1 LQARIRELGGTIEE
15 FLSKDISCV
24 VTTNKD
30 AETRC
35 SPRSNSTPSPILSI
49 PSPFP
54 GNTKSSSAKGSAV
67 PSPLSADSGCA
78 EQTGAAVPKHDMR
91 GKALA
96 AQGAITYKGGS
107 SNVIGNAINWGVEIM
122 SLEKMLKKLQQYGS
136 IEKKP
141 SSKPIVSG
149 RVVKQGVKPKV
160 RKLHA
165 PFIKVEDQSRTYK
178 PLVHELKEWPKIY
191 FDGLLGSCPFDSP
204 KKDLENDRQEQAK
217 AKRKTAEEDKNKK
230 RGYCECCC
238 VHYEDLDKHLY
249 SNHHQSFAKDSS
261 NYQSLDEL
269 INKGS
274 SLQDFLA
281 KMLLK
286 HEQKEKEKQD
296 NRSKPPSAGNFLG
309 DRDGTKTPSKQ
320 NGREV
325 IPNCQTPP
333 DQALEENKVC
343 CTPTNPSPDRSH
355 ACRTPTTD
363 SSPKKKSTDDG
374 TPTRVLRPRDSQAG
388 HEVEVGESRQLRTSP
403 RLSSSSNKTSS
414 TGKVVDS
421 TTSKD
426 GKKKRLSSEKTRGEK
441 FTRQAAR
448 GKSLLTSSSPVAGS
462 SKYGTGHLSPNDK
475 IKEIQVNTKSF
486 VLSVEE
492 TRAGVRTRAHEQ
504 DSSDE
509 SSGKE
514 NHNPEALA
522 TEDNVTRLSYRSRT
536 SRVTQQ
542 RSDENRAENKDKVE
556 CHENEE
562 QESKQ
567 EVQMENPK
575 RTCLRSAAR
584 AGPPEHCSKNVEPR
598 DSDVQDEPE
607 REIHVVSPK
616 RAFLRSAIRKNI
628 PENHSENDVHEEYEE
643 TNAQTEC
650 AQDIQMDSPKKSN
663 LRSAAKP
670 SLPENCSKNGDC
682 VQSCESNM
690 QKQSEQ
696 DVEMESPK
704 STNLSYTSKEKLSE
718 RPSQNDN
725 PVESR
730 KEEPAEQD
738 IHMESPKG
746 NSGRPDTKETLQ
758 GYFGEQKDC
767 LETRI
772 PNVQEQPKQDIQ
784 MESPKRACLRSS
796 TKGNLSERDIGKS
809 DSKTPESPPHL
820 DKKRRTRAS
829 PKTTEQHSSARI
841 TTSSEISL
849 GNQQGTIEAV
859 QTDSVARL
867 TRSRVN
873 SAPASTAKLCDA
885 SDITD
890 KTKSGVRLS
899 VTHESVEQ
907 EHMESRVESQD
918 RPINCAKCEM
928 QKNNISSSKASALEA
943 TKSTKKHVTNQS
955 SDVVAEVE
963 IKLPDCRQL
972 CVIRNRPVLETE
984 SDESETES
992 IQLSSEKTLSKDSS
1006 SENAS
1011 SDGKD
1016 DDISSTPTL
1025 EYCPSPASSEKS
1037 GYSDE
1042 TRLSTRYSLRK
1053 RDDPDDHDPC
1063 PGKRTRSQCKIPDL
1077 DSKADNLRDSRR
1089 RKTISSP
1096 FTSVKAKRK
1105 SSNQRSQS
1113 VVSPEKKIPEKK
1125 PKDIEREKR
1134 TSNNSPRVKALKVKD
1149 PISESDSST
1158 FSGSPRSGPLCET
1171 RSTLASTVHLAAR
1184 KLEDGT
1190 AENTE
1195 EAKDSL
1201 LLSDSVLS
1209 LGDISTTAVCGSPY
1223 HLSASLV
1230 GIKLLNGS
1238 PRIKKDF
1245 HSVTCLDKRR
1255 KERAGITR
1263 LFESDNE
1270 EEEDFIGFNVP
1281 HFDRSFS
1288 SEGDLSCKIHSIVES
1303 MDGDAGQ
1310 TTLEGEENFSVQGA
1324 RSGEEKIET
1333 RENFEREIETGRQAN
1348 DKTIGRKRK
1357 SSQIE
1362 VKLGNSSESQ
1372 SERRSTTE
1380 SSSVGDDDE
1389 DDFDEDDDVFS
1400 TVADSSDGEGV
1411 EDEVASPFSISS
1423 WGRKRK
1429 SEDLQPPEI
1438 ERPTKRRKS
1447 QKGTAIDHSCESPQT
1462 SRAGSPIKSGASQ
1475 EMETQKENEK
1485 PTSFTSRLNELQD
1498 SEQKERAQSSSSLQD
1513 SDSFYDIDVPVYQT
1527 IEERVKLRRIRS
1539 SSQKEHENSQSL
1551 SHREH
1556 QSTEITAK
1564 GKADERLPALKPLRK
1579 ETFKPLK
1586 PLKHVSPIRL
1596 SSRLNRSN
1604 STPSTNPSPLAIPS
1618 GRSRRGTW
1626 IYDVKEFTSQRSAAQ
1641 RFGGQ
1646 PVTCSTPVS
1655 TISSSKL
1662 VLRPLKH
1669 GRMAEDSGL
1678 QKSRQRDV
1686 FVFDE

>member
-1 LQARIRELGGTIEE
+1 M
-15 FLSKDISCV
+15 D
-24 VTTNKD
+24 
-30 AETRC
+30 
-35 SPRSNSTPSPILSI
+35 
-49 PSPFP
+49 
-54 GNTKSSSAKGSAV
+54 
-67 PSPLSADSGCA
+67 
-78 EQTGAAVPKHDMR
+78 
-91 GKALA
+91 
-96 AQGAITYKGGS
+96 
-107 SNVIGNAINWGVEIM
+107 
-122 SLEKMLKKLQQYGS
+122 
-136 IEKKP
+136 
-141 SSKPIVSG
+141 
-149 RVVKQGVKPKV
+149 
-160 RKLHA
+160 
-165 PFIKVEDQSRTYK
+165 
-178 PLVHELKEWPKIY
+178 
-191 FDGLLGSCPFDSP
+191 
-204 KKDLENDRQEQAK
+204 
-217 AKRKTAEEDKNKK
+217 
-230 RGYCECCC
+230 
-238 VHYEDLDKHLY
+238 
-249 SNHHQSFAKDSS
+249 
-261 NYQSLDEL
+261 
-269 INKGS
+269 
-274 SLQDFLA
+274 
-281 KMLLK
+281 
-286 HEQKEKEKQD
+286 
-296 NRSKPPSAGNFLG
+296 
-309 DRDGTKTPSKQ
+309 
-320 NGREV
+320 
-325 IPNCQTPP
+325 
-333 DQALEENKVC
+333 
-343 CTPTNPSPDRSH
+343 
-355 ACRTPTTD
+355 
-363 SSPKKKSTDDG
+363 
-374 TPTRVLRPRDSQAG
+374 
-388 HEVEVGESRQLRTSP
+388 ESRQLRSSP

-414 TGKVVDS
+414 TSKAEGS

-448 GKSLLTSSSPVAGS
+448 GKSLSTSSSPVAGS
-462 SKYGTGHLSPNDK
+462 SKYGTGHSSPGDK
-475 IKEIQVNTKSF
+475 IKEISTKSF
-486 VLSVEE
+486 VQNVQE

-522 TEDNVTRLSYRSRT
+522 TEDIVTRLSYRSRA

-542 RSDENRAENKDKVE
+542 RSDENRAENKDKADS
-556 CHENEE
+556 HENEE

-567 EVQMENPK
+567 EVEMESPK
-575 RTCLRSAAR
+575 RTCLRSAAK

-598 DSDVQDEPE
+598 KSDVQDEPE

-616 RAFLRSAIRKNI
+616 RAFLRSAIRKNV
-628 PENHSENDVHEEYEE
+628 PENHSENDVREKYDE
-643 TNAQTEC
+643 TNTQTEC

-670 SLPENCSKNGDC
+670 SLSEKYSKNRDC

-704 STNLSYTSKEKLSE
+704 STNTRCTSKEKISE

-730 KEEPAEQD
+730 KEDPEQD

-746 NSGRPDTKETLQ
+746 NSGRYDTKKTLK
-758 GYFGEQKDC
+758 GYFGEHKDC
-767 LETRI
+767 LESRI
-772 PNVQEQPKQDIQ
+772 PIVQVQPKQDIQ

-796 TKGNLSERDIGKS
+796 TKGNLSERDNGKS
-809 DSKTPESPPHL
+809 ESKTPESPPHL
-820 DKKRRTRAS
+820 DKKRRTSAS
-829 PKTTEQHSSARI
+829 PKTTEQHSCARI
-841 TTSSEISL
+841 TTSSEISP
-849 GNQQGTIEAV
+849 GDQRGTIETV
-859 QTDSVARL
+859 QTDGVARL

-873 SAPASTAKLCDA
+873 SAPASTVKLCDV

-890 KTKSGVRLS
+890 KTRGGVHLS

-907 EHMESRVESQD
+907 EHMESRVESRD

-928 QKNNISSSKASALEA
+928 QKNNISSSKANALEV

-1025 EYCPSPASSEKS
+1025 EYCPSPASSEES

-1042 TRLSTRYSLRK
+1042 TRLATRYSLKK
-1053 RDDPDDHDPC
+1053 REDPDDHDPC
-1063 PGKRTRSQCKIPDL
+1063 PGKRTRSQCKIPDV

-1113 VVSPEKKIPEKK
+1113 LVSSKKKIPEKK
-1125 PKDIEREKR
+1125 PKDIGREKR
-1134 TSNNSPRVKALKVKD
+1134 TSNNSPRVKAPKLKD
-1149 PISESDSST
+1149 PTSESDSST
-1158 FSGSPRSGPLCET
+1158 LSGSPRSGPLYET
-1171 RSTLASTVHLAAR
+1171 RSTLESTVHLAAR
-1184 KLEDGT
+1184 NLEEGT
-1190 AENTE
+1190 AQNTE
-1195 EAKDSL
+1195 EVKYSL

-1288 SEGDLSCKIHSIVES
+1288 SEGDLSCKINSIVES

-1310 TTLEGEENFSVQGA
+1310 TTVEDEENISVQGA

-1333 RENFEREIETGRQAN
+1333 RENFEREIETARQA
-1348 DKTIGRKRK
+1348 DDERIGRKRK

-1362 VKLGNSSESQ
+1362 VKTANWSESQ

-1447 QKGTAIDHSCESPQT
+1447 QKGTAIDHSCEAPQT
-1462 SRAGSPIKSGASQ
+1462 SRAETLIKSGASQ

-1485 PTSFTSRLNELQD
+1485 PTSFTSRLDELQN
-1498 SEQKERAQSSSSLQD
+1498 SEQRERAQSSSSVQD
-1513 SDSFYDIDVPVYQT
+1513 SDSFYDSDVPVYQT

-1551 SHREH
+1551 SHRKD

-1564 GKADERLPALKPLRK
+1564 GKADEILPALKPLRK

-1586 PLKHVSPIRL
+1586 PLKHVSPVRL
-1596 SSRLNRSN
+1596 SSRLSRSN

-1618 GRSRRGTW
+1618 GRSRGGTW
-1626 IYDVKEFTSQRSAAQ
+1626 IYDVKEFTSQLSVAQ

-1655 TISSSKL
+1655 TISSSKR

>member
-1 LQARIRELGGTIEE
+1 MSR
-15 FLSKDISCV
+15 FF
-24 VTTNKD
+24 
-30 AETRC
+30 RC
-35 SPRSNSTPSPILSI
+35 
-49 PSPFP
+49 F
-54 GNTKSSSAKGSAV
+54 
-67 PSPLSADSGCA
+67 
-78 EQTGAAVPKHDMR
+78 
-91 GKALA
+91 
-96 AQGAITYKGGS
+96 
-107 SNVIGNAINWGVEIM
+107 
-122 SLEKMLKKLQQYGS
+122 
-136 IEKKP
+136 
-141 SSKPIVSG
+141 
-149 RVVKQGVKPKV
+149 
-160 RKLHA
+160 
-165 PFIKVEDQSRTYK
+165 
-178 PLVHELKEWPKIY
+178 
-191 FDGLLGSCPFDSP
+191 
-204 KKDLENDRQEQAK
+204 
-217 AKRKTAEEDKNKK
+217 
-230 RGYCECCC
+230 
-238 VHYEDLDKHLY
+238 
-249 SNHHQSFAKDSS
+249 
-261 NYQSLDEL
+261 
-269 INKGS
+269 
-274 SLQDFLA
+274 
-281 KMLLK
+281 
-286 HEQKEKEKQD
+286 
-296 NRSKPPSAGNFLG
+296 RSKLPSAGNLLE
-309 DRDGTKTPSKQ
+309 DRDGKKTPSKQ
-320 NGREV
+320 NRREV

-333 DQALEENKVC
+333 QQALGENNAC
-343 CTPTNPSPDRSH
+343 CTPTNPSHDRNH

-374 TPTRVLRPRDSQAG
+374 TPTRVLRPRDGQAG
-388 HEVEVGESRQLRTSP
+388 HEVEVGESRQLRSSP
-403 RLSSSSNKTSS
+403 RLSSSSNKVSS
-414 TGKVVDS
+414 TSKVEGS

-441 FTRQAAR
+441 FMKQATRV
-448 GKSLLTSSSPVAGS
+448 KSLSTSSSPVAGS
-462 SKYGTGHLSPNDK
+462 SKYGTGHLSPDDK
-475 IKEIQVNTKSF
+475 IKEINTKSF
-486 VLSVEE
+486 VQNVEE

-522 TEDNVTRLSYRSRT
+522 TEDNVTRLSYQSRA

-542 RSDENRAENKDKVE
+542 RSDENRAENKDKPE
-556 CHENEE
+556 SHENEE
-562 QESKQ
+562 QESRQ
-567 EVQMENPK
+567 DVQMESPK
-575 RTCLRSAAR
+575 RTCLRSAAK
-584 AGPPEHCSKNVEPR
+584 AGPTEHCSKNVEPR
-598 DSDVQDEPE
+598 ESDLQDEPE

-616 RAFLRSAIRKNI
+616 RAFLRSAISKNV
-628 PENHSENDVHEEYEE
+628 PENHSENYVLEESGE

-650 AQDIQMDSPKKSN
+650 EQEPQMDSPQKSI
-663 LRSAAKP
+663 LRSATKF
-670 SLPENCSKNGDC
+670 SLREKCSKNGDC

-704 STNLSYTSKEKLSE
+704 STNPRCTSKAKISE
-718 RPSQNDN
+718 HHSHNDN

-730 KEEPAEQD
+730 KEEPEQD
-738 IHMESPKG
+738 IHMESPKW
-746 NSGRPDTKETLQ
+746 NSGRSDTKEILQ
-758 GYFGEQKDC
+758 GYFGERKDC
-767 LETRI
+767 LESRI

-796 TKGNLSERDIGKS
+796 TKGNLSERDNGKS
-809 DSKTPESPPHL
+809 ESKTPELPPHL

-829 PKTTEQHSSARI
+829 PKTTKQHNSARV
-841 TTSSEISL
+841 TSSSEISP
-849 GNQQGTIEAV
+849 GDQQGTIETI
-859 QTDSVARL
+859 QTVSVARL

-873 SAPASTAKLCDA
+873 SAPVSTVKLCDV

-890 KTKSGVRLS
+890 KTRGGVHLS

-955 SDVVAEVE
+955 SDVAEVE

-1042 TRLSTRYSLRK
+1042 NRLATRYSLRK
-1053 RDDPDDHDPC
+1053 REDPDDHDPC
-1063 PGKRTRSQCKIPDL
+1063 SGKRTRSQIPDV

-1113 VVSPEKKIPEKK
+1113 LVSPEKRIPEKK
-1125 PKDIEREKR
+1125 PKDIGREKT
-1134 TSNNSPRVKALKVKD
+1134 TSNNSPRIKALKVKD

-1158 FSGSPRSGPLCET
+1158 FSGSPRSGPLYET
-1171 RSTLASTVHLAAR
+1171 RRTLASTVHLAAR
-1184 KLEDGT
+1184 KLQDGT

-1201 LLSDSVLS
+1201 LPSDSVLS

-1255 KERAGITR
+1255 KERTGITR

-1288 SEGDLSCKIHSIVES
+1288 SEGDLSCKINSIVES
-1303 MDGDAGQ
+1303 MDGDADQ
-1310 TTLEGEENFSVQGA
+1310 TALEDEENISVQGA

-1333 RENFEREIETGRQAN
+1333 RENFEREIETARQAE
-1348 DKTIGRKRK
+1348 DKMIGRKRK
-1357 SSQIE
+1357 LSKIE
-1362 VKLGNSSESQ
+1362 VKIGNWFESQ
-1372 SERRSTTE
+1372 SERRSITE

-1400 TVADSSDGEGV
+1400 TVADSSDGEGE

-1447 QKGTAIDHSCESPQT
+1447 QKGTVIDHSCESPQT
-1462 SRAGSPIKSGASQ
+1462 PRAETPIKSRASQ

-1485 PTSFTSRLNELQD
+1485 PTSFTSRLDELQG
-1498 SEQKERAQSSSSLQD
+1498 SEQRKRAQSSSSVQD
-1513 SDSFYDIDVPVYQT
+1513 SDSFYDSDVPVYQT

-1551 SHREH
+1551 SHRKD
-1556 QSTEITAK
+1556 QSTELTAK
-1564 GKADERLPALKPLRK
+1564 RKVDEGLPALKPLPK

-1586 PLKHVSPIRL
+1586 PLKHVSPVRLPSRL
-1596 SSRLNRSN
+1596 SRSN

-1626 IYDVKEFTSQRSAAQ
+1626 IYDVKEFTSQLSAAQ

-1655 TISSSKL
+1655 TISSSKR